1 MRGCPLS
8 RDGGLRM
15 GSRKA
20 IDASSTVALGG
31 QSVQHIQG
39 LMTQRSHKVQPHVV
53 ATMLSGRGWKLNG
66 RF

>member
-8 RDGGLRM
+8 RDGALRM

-31 QSVQHIQG
+31 PSVQHIQG
-39 LMTQRSHKVQPHVV
+39 LMTQRSHKV
-53 ATMLSGRGWKLNG
+53 
-66 RF
+66 